1 MFWKLLFIWKA
12 SIYKVT
18 LGAVQIFS
26 TSPKYFFIHEVVWC
40 NLLLYILLYSAISVT
55 YRYLLSEEEKV
66 IQINT
71 SIRSNSVPDLSH
83 SLKIFQTIFENIV
96 IHCQTFADLIPV
108 TFVLGFYVSIILARS
123 EYVHNLNL
131 NILKI
136 V

>member
-1 MFWKLLFIWKA
+1 M
-12 SIYKVT
+12 
-18 LGAVQIFS
+18 
-26 TSPKYFFIHEVVWC
+26 VWC

-83 SLKIFQTIFENIV
+83 SLNIFQTIFENIV

-123 EYVHNLNL
+123 EYI
-131 NILKI
+131 ILI
-136 V
+136 F

>member
-1 MFWKLLFIWKA
+1 M
-12 SIYKVT
+12 
-18 LGAVQIFS
+18 
-26 TSPKYFFIHEVVWC
+26 VWC

-123 EYVHNLNL
+123 EYVHNLDL